1 MTKTGWLILYI
12 VVAAAIGICAALIK
26 QKHKDKE
33 KEVFR
38 LFCFA
43 ELLVLVYCISF
54 LTDHIPVLQFVNSAA
69 IYLEGYFSYCFLR
82 YVIGFTSFERQEKRI
97 YRNLVLGFYL
107 VDFVM
112 FALNYWTQAV
122 FHYQVLEIRG
132 GNYLRIE
139 PRVWLYVHLLVC
151 NFLAVISFWYMIRKM
166 CSVPQLYKMRYIAIP
181 AAFLIVAI
189 ANDIYIFVDYPIDFS
204 IFMYVLLGA
213 SIYFYTYHYMEYTSQ
228 RNLKNYVINNLSC
241 PVLLFD
247 YDDVLQVYNSMA
259 VEELDIE
266 PHMNLFDFAERNHL
280 KYLLSR
286 EAREA
291 GRTKVFS
298 MADYRKRIYM
308 VQGNELEENGKFFGT
323 LILYNDITSTET
335 FKNELAYHATHDH
348 LTGLWN
354 REFFFETASQVLA
367 EHPDRDFMLMVTDI
381 YQFRMFNEILG
392 KKLGDDLLVT
402 IANTLQEHH
411 TDLRVEG
418 RTHGDRF
425 AILIPKEE
433 FHKQELMDIC
443 HQVVEQ
449 KNYALKIHLYFGAY
463 DIKDRSLGV
472 EKMYDRAYM
481 ALDTIKGNPQKK
493 IAVFEESMRDR
504 LVKNMLTIDEL
515 EEALQEKQFMIY
527 IQPQI
532 DSKTGNWVGGEALV
546 RWKSPRR
553 GIVPPFEFIPLFE
566 ENGMI
571 IKLDYYV
578 WDMTCQQLRKW
589 KDQGLTDCSLSIN
602 ISAKDFYLTDLY
614 TDIVGLVEKYEIDPA
629 CLKLEITETAIM
641 VNVQEQMVLIKKLQD
656 YGFLIEMD
664 DFGSGYS
671 SLNSLKDIAVDILK
685 LDMKFFEKSENP
697 ERSEKIVDSIIN
709 LSRNLKMPVI
719 AEGVEDDEQLNL
731 LKRLGCRIVQGYYYS
746 KPIPL
751 PEFEQFIEGRGY
763 TDIKEF
769 IRELNYTRE
778 RN

>member
-1 MTKTGWLILYI
+1 MTKIGWLILYL
-12 VVAAAIGICAALIK
+12 VVAAVIGIGAALIK
-26 QKHKDKE
+26 KKHRDTE
-33 KEVFR
+33 KEVYR

-54 LTDHIPVLQFVNSAA
+54 ITDSLPVLQVVNSAA
-69 IYLEGYFSYCFLR
+69 IYLEGYFAYCFLR
-82 YVIGFTSFERQEKRI
+82 YAVRFTNSKRQEKNV
-97 YRNLVLGFYL
+97 YRNVILGFYA

-112 FALNYWTQAV
+112 FALNHWTAAV
-122 FHYQVLEIRG
+122 ASYRVSEIHG
-132 GNYLRIE
+132 EKYLLAE
-139 PRVWLYVHLLVC
+139 PHVWFYIHLLFC
-151 NFLAVISFWYMIRKM
+151 YYLAVVSFIYMVRKM
-166 CSVPQLYKMRYIAIP
+166 CSVPRLYRMRYIVIP
-181 AAFLIVAI
+181 AAFLAVAI
-189 ANDIYIFVDYPIDFS
+189 ANGIYIFVDFPIDFS
-204 IFMYVLLGA
+204 IFLYIILGA

-247 YDDVLQVYNSMA
+247 YDDVLQVFNSMA
-259 VEELDIE
+259 LEELDIE
-266 PHMNLFDFAERNHL
+266 THMNLFDFAERNHL
-280 KYLLSR
+280 KCLVSK

-308 VQGNELEENGKFFGT
+308 VQGNELEEDGKFFGT

-367 EHPDRDFMLMVTDI
+367 EHPDKEFVLMVTDI

-443 HQVVEQ
+443 HRVVEQ
-449 KNYALKIHLYFGAY
+449 KNYALKIHIYFGAFE
-463 DIKDRSLGV
+463 IKDRSLGV

-481 ALDTIKGNPQKK
+481 ALDTIKGNPHKN

-504 LVKNMLTIDEL
+504 LIKNMLTIDEL

-527 IQPQI
+527 IQPQV
-532 DSKTGNWVGGEALV
+532 DLQTGSWVGGEALV

-578 WDMTCQQLRKW
+578 WDMACQQLRKW
-589 KDQGLTDCSLSIN
+589 KDQGLANYSISIN

-614 TDIVGLVEKYEIDPA
+614 SDIVGLVEKYEIDPG

-641 VNVQEQMVLIKKLQD
+641 VNVQEQMALIRKLQE

-671 SLNSLKDIAVDILK
+671 SLNSLKDIEVDILK

-697 ERSEKIVDSIIN
+697 ERSEKIIESIIN
-709 LSRNLKMPVI
+709 LSNKLKMPVI
-719 AEGVEDDEQLNL
+719 AEGVEDDEQLEL
-731 LKRLGCRIVQGYYYS
+731 LKRTGCRIVQGYYYS
-746 KPIPL
+746 KPVPV
-751 PEFEQFIEGRGY
+751 PEFERFIEGRGY

-769 IRELNYTRE
+769 IHALD
-778 RN
+778 